1 LRIILSFI
9 AMIRCLIV
17 DDEPLALHIL
27 EDYISKV
34 PFMELVKSTTN
45 PIEAL
50 TMVQDGN
57 IDLVFLDVQMPE
69 LTGIQ
74 FLRIANGKTKVIL
87 TTAYPQYALEGY
99 ELDVVDYLL
108 KPIAFD
114 RFFKSAQKAQSIIHP
129 AAKAAAPIEQPVQ
142 QSQPQNDF
150 MSDFIFVK
158 SEHKIQKVYLH
169 QIQFIE
175 GLKDYISIFTTT
187 ERIIT
192 LQNMK
197 KMEDTLPSQH
207 FVRVHKSYI
216 VALNKIDSI
225 ERSRIRI
232 GDKIIPVG
240 DTYRDDFFKI
250 IDGKNV

>member
-1 LRIILSFI
+1 
-9 AMIRCLIV
+9 MIRCLIV

-34 PFMELVKSTTN
+34 PFLELVKSTTN

-50 TMVQDGN
+50 TLVQEKSAE
-57 IDLVFLDVQMPE
+57 LVFLDVQMPE

-74 FLRIANGKTKVIL
+74 FLKIANGKAKVIL

-99 ELDVVDYLL
+99 ELDVIDYLL

-114 RFFKSAQKAQSIIHP
+114 RFFKSVQKAQAVLQP
-129 AAKAAAPIEQPVQ
+129 ANAAQQPIQPAPAQP
-142 QSQPQNDF
+142 PQDF
-150 MSDFIFVK
+150 LSDFIFVK
-158 SEHKIQKVYLH
+158 TEHKIQKVYLND
-169 QIQFIE
+169 ILFIE
-175 GLKDYISIFTTT
+175 GLKDYISIFTPA

-197 KMEDTLPSQH
+197 KMEDALPPRH
-207 FVRVHKSYI
+207 FTRVHKSYI
-216 VALNKIDSI
+216 VSINKIDSI
-225 ERSRIRI
+225 ERSRIFI

-250 IDGKNV
+250 VDGKNI

>member
-1 LRIILSFI
+1 
-9 AMIRCLIV
+9 MIRCLVV

-27 EDYISKV
+27 EDYISKM
-34 PFMELVKSTTN
+34 PFLQLVKATTN

-50 TMVQDGN
+50 TMVQAAEA
-57 IDLVFLDVQMPE
+57 DLVFLDVQMPE

-74 FLRIANGKTKVIL
+74 FLKIANGKAKVIL

-114 RFFKSAQKAQSIIHP
+114 RFFKSVQKAQSIIQP
-129 AAKAAAPIEQPVQ
+129 VATKPVVVQAEPVQ
-142 QSQPQNDF
+142 QDDF
-150 MSDFIFVK
+150 STDFIFVK
-158 SEHKIQKVYLH
+158 TEHKIQKVYLH
-169 QIQFIE
+169 DIVFIE
-175 GLKDYISIFTTT
+175 GLKDYISIFTST

-192 LQNMK
+192 LQGMK
-197 KMEDTLPSQH
+197 KMEDALPEKH

-225 ERSRIRI
+225 ERSRIQI

-240 DTYRDDFFKI
+240 DTYRDEFFRMI
-250 IDGKNV
+250 ENKNI